1 MQIFNN
7 KTRPIKAAIKAAYIK
22 WHACKITNWI
32 KSTAAIPAL
41 GHIGINVASKH
52 IITLNVIAVYILID
66 RLQFINIMYQ
76 HSIGYIF
83 TVTAQILHSSSSQ
96 NSTAFSTGASRIIA
110 DRMSARRIITNIY
123 CSLIRNFIAYCH
135 FIISTQSNIAITA

>member
-1 MQIFNN
+1 M
-7 KTRPIKAAIKAAYIK
+7 PIYCATGVNII
-22 WHACKITNWI
+22 
-32 KSTAAIPAL
+32 SQ
-41 GHIGINVASKH
+41 H
-52 IITLNVIAVYILID
+52 IIALHIFMTVTANDSILID

-110 DRMSARRIITNIY
+110 DRMSARRIVTNIY